1 MRIVL
6 DAIGGDHAP
15 QEPVKGA
22 VQAAR
27 EDGCKVVLVG
37 PQERIHAELRRH
49 KTRGLDLEVV
59 DAPQMI
65 EMDEHP
71 AHAVRRKTRSS
82 HIVGLRMVR
91 DGQADAFVSAG
102 HSGASMAGALLILGR
117 LPGIERPALGT
128 ILPRLHHSPALVLD
142 VGANTNCK
150 PDYLLQFAHM
160 GSIYMERTFGIPRP
174 RVGLLSNG
182 EEQIKGD
189 RLVQDTHLLLAQSG
203 LNFVGNIEPK
213 DWLVRDVCDVVV
225 ADGFVGNLVL
235 KMGEATVSLMAKKA
249 SAEMKRNIALRAA
262 LSVAPTAALALLPGK
277 GRWRALAGALLGGAG
292 VLGVGLYPLHT
303 MRQSL
308 DYRVYGGVPL
318 LGVKGVVVI
327 GHGKSD
333 SVAIRN
339 AIRRATETVESRA
352 VQTIAEAI
360 SVQVT
365 EKAHVYVEQHH

>member
-1 MRIVL
+1 MQIVL

-22 VQAAR
+22 VRAAR
-27 EDGCKVVLVG
+27 EDGCKIVLVG
-37 PQERIHAELRRH
+37 PQERVRAELRRH
-49 KTRGLDLEVV
+49 KTHGLDLDVV

-91 DGQADAFVSAG
+91 DGQADAFVSMG

-128 ILPRLHHSPALVLD
+128 VLPRLHPSPALVLD
-142 VGANTNCK
+142 VGANTDCK
-150 PDYLLQFAHM
+150 PDYLLQFARM
-160 GSIYMERTFGIPRP
+160 GSVYMERTRGITRP

-189 RLVQDTHLLLAQSG
+189 RLVQDAHLLLAQSG

-235 KMGEATVSLMAKKA
+235 KMGEATVSLMAKKT

-262 LSVAPTAALALLPGK
+262 MGLLPAAALTLLPGG
-277 GRWRALAGALLGGAG
+277 GRWRALAGALLGSAG
-292 VLGVGLYPLHT
+292 VLGAGLYPLHNV
-303 MRQSL
+303 RSAL
-308 DYRVYGGVPL
+308 DYRVHGGVPL
-318 LGVKGVVVI
+318 LGVKGTVVI

-333 SVAIRN
+333 SVAVRN
-339 AIRRATETVESRA
+339 AIRRASEMIESRA
-352 VQTIAEAI
+352 VQTIAEAV

-365 EKAHVYVEQHH
+365 EKTLVHVEQQH